1 MELVKKLMKEADP
14 EEVEKQV
21 NNLLINM
28 TLQNNQSMSP
38 DAIANRTLNL
48 LGDSLEVD
56 AYHGG
61 HENHPML
68 LDENDSVFL
77 TQTHHTKGLN

>member
-14 EEVEKQV
+14 QELERQA
-21 NNLLINM
+21 NNMLMNL
-28 TLQNNQSMSP
+28 TQQTP
-38 DAIANRTLNL
+38 EAIANRTLNL

-61 HENHPML
+61 NEHHPML

-77 TQTHHTKGLN
+77 T